1 MHTDKEIKDWVCS
14 HIHQLIQENEASSET
29 EFKTSVDI
37 EGEDGRV
44 HTYTVFLERSN
55 INDREE
61 WIVRNIV
68 RPEQLQ

>member
-14 HIHQLIQENEASSET
+14 HIDALVRKHKQEDMNE
-29 EFKTSVDI
+29 FSVAIKIKDR
-37 EGEDGRV
+37 EGES
-44 HTYTVFLERSN
+44 HPYTVFLEFS
-55 INDREE
+55 DVEGKKE